1 MTINKTLYI
10 FNFNKLNINKKYSKT
25 LIKYIIHGFY
35 RYLQINKFSENIFK
49 RIFLK
54 DIFRRI
60 YLKEHI
66 RRIYLK
72 ELIKRYY

>member
-35 RYLQINKFSENIFK
+35 RYLQINKFSENIFNYFNN
-49 RIFLK
+49 IF
-54 DIFRRI
+54 
-60 YLKEHI
+60 
-66 RRIYLK
+66 
-72 ELIKRYY
+72 

>member
-35 RYLQINKFSENIFK
+35 KYLQINKFSENIFK
-49 RIFLK
+49 RIFLM
-54 DIFRRI
+54 IFFKRI
-60 YLKEHI
+60 YLKE
-66 RRIYLK
+66 YF
-72 ELIKRYY
+72 

>member
-35 RYLQINKFSENIFK
+35 KYLQINKFSENIFK
-49 RIFLK
+49 RIFLM
-54 DIFRRI
+54 IFFNNI
-60 YLKEHI
+60 F
-66 RRIYLK
+66 
-72 ELIKRYY
+72 

>member
-49 RIFLK
+49 RLYNRTLFQSVL
-54 DIFRRI
+54 
-60 YLKEHI
+60 
-66 RRIYLK
+66 
-72 ELIKRYY
+72 

>member
-49 RIFLK
+49 RIFLM
-54 DIFRRI
+54 IFFNNI
-60 YLKEHI
+60 F
-66 RRIYLK
+66 
-72 ELIKRYY
+72 

>member
-35 RYLQINKFSENIFK
+35 KYLQINKFSENLFNYLNNIFN
-49 RIFLK
+49 
-54 DIFRRI
+54 DIF
-60 YLKEHI
+60 
-66 RRIYLK
+66 
-72 ELIKRYY
+72 

>member
-35 RYLQINKFSENIFK
+35 RYLQINKFSEKIFK
-49 RIFLK
+49 RIFLMIFFN
-54 DIFRRI
+54 DIYFKNI
-60 YLKEHI
+60 F
-66 RRIYLK
+66 
-72 ELIKRYY
+72 